1 MPTIVFASPKGG
13 AGKSTSALLLATEL
27 AHRGAAVSLID
38 ADPNRPL
45 AKWVAAG
52 GKPANLSV
60 VDNVTEKSI
69 IDVIDAEAARVPF
82 VVVDLEG
89 TASKMVSFAISR
101 ADLVIIPTKASQ
113 LDAVES
119 AEAILEVRRA
129 ERFVRHAIPAA
140 VLFTQTSRAI
150 RSRGFASIEGQ
161 FRHNGVPVMDCQIFE
176 REAYRAM
183 FAFGTTLRGLDAG
196 DVRNIPAAIENAGTF
211 ADEVIAMLDRGTA
224 PSGQQAAEVA

>member
-13 AGKSTSALLLATEL
+13 AGKSTSALLLAAEL

-45 AKWVAAG
+45 AKWAAAG
-52 GKPANLSV
+52 HKPENLQV
-60 VDNVTEKSI
+60 IDNVTEKTV
-69 IDVIDAEAARVPF
+69 IDVIDVEAEHVPF

-119 AEAILEVRRA
+119 AEAVQEVRRA
-129 ERFVRHAIPAA
+129 ERFVRHPIPAA
-140 VLFTQTSRAI
+140 VLFTQMNAAI
-150 RSRGFASIEGQ
+150 LTRSFVSIKAQ
-161 FRHNGVPVMDCQIFE
+161 FEHHNVPLMSCRIIE
-176 REAYRAM
+176 REAYRAI
-183 FAFGTTLRGLDAG
+183 FAFGTTLRGLDPA
-196 DVRNIPAAIENAGTF
+196 DVRNLPAAIQNAEAF
-211 ADEVIAMLDRGTA
+211 ADEVIAMLDNASTSA
-224 PSGQQAAEVA
+224 GQTVKVA